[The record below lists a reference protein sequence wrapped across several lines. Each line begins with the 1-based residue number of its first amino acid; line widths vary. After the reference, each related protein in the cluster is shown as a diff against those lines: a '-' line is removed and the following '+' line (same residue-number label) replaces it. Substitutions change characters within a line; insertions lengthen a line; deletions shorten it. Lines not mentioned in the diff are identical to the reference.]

1 MDINSL
7 KIMDTIVFK
16 TNMKC
21 SGCIEKVAPALNE
34 LAGKDHW
41 TVDLQNP
48 DKTLSVSSAN
58 ITEEDVKSAVEK
70 AGFKLERK

>member
-1 MDINSL
+1 ME
-7 KIMDTIVFK
+7 TIIFK

-21 SGCIEKVAPALNE
+21 SGCIEKITPALNE

-48 DKTLSVSSAN
+48 DKTLSVSSST
-58 ITEEDVKSAVEK
+58 ISGEDIKSAVEN